1 MSSQGTITWDMA
13 LLSWGQ
19 LNTACPCE
27 NKFLSWLVHAVF
39 ALPIEL
45 SLAQPTSY
53 LIFSLSIPL
62 GCKHWEGGGSE
73 QLTGT
78 WLPKATTHLHY

>member
-1 MSSQGTITWDMA
+1 MSSQGTITWDMV

-45 SLAQPTSY
+45 SLAQPTS
-53 LIFSLSIPL
+53 FFPFQFHWAASI
-62 GCKHWEGGGSE
+62 GRGVEVSS
-73 QLTGT
+73 
-78 WLPKATTHLHY
+78 